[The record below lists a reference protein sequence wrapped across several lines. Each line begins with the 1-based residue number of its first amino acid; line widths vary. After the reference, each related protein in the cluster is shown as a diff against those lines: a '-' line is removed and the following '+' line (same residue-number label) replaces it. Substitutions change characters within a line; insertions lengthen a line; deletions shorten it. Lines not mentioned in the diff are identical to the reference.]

1 MGKWIRMIAVL
12 IVIGLI
18 VWAAFSMGGG
28 LLDLIRDADFEGER
42 DPMFAEEAEMVTRP
56 PELYAE
62 ETQRPHKTLD
72 DYVMEESAPVDKTA
86 QELIEEAQGA

>member
-1 MGKWIRMIAVL
+1 MGKWIRVL
-12 IVIGLI
+12 IVVILAAAMVCIALNIGNAL
-18 VWAAFSMGGG
+18 MGMLRG
-28 LLDLIRDADFEGER
+28 AEFEGEW

-62 ETQRPHKTLD
+62 ETQKPHKTLD
-72 DYVMEESAPVDKTA
+72 DYVMEEGAPVDKTA